1 MMRADAPVRIVI
13 CEDSRTYSAALTRFL
28 EHDPE
33 FKVVAIYP
41 SCEELMRGLP
51 TAPADLVTMDID
63 LPGLDGLDGTK
74 WIMGHRPLPIVILS
88 AHAGPGSAPVAAAL
102 AAGALDAIDKS
113 SIRIHDSSAPSAV
126 ALRRRIKHL
135 ARTRATTLAASS
147 PARPRAPHQAGA
159 RLATVVGIA
168 ASTGGP
174 AALVSVL
181 ANLPAEFPLPVLIV
195 QHISAGFA
203 EGLSVWMDSVVA
215 LPVRLAVHGQHTA
228 PGVWVAP
235 DAAHLRLRAGGVLSL
250 EAGGNDSR
258 HCPSADVLLSSLAA
272 TARAGAVSVV
282 LTGMGRDGAEGTAAV
297 RAAGGLT
304 VAQDEASSI
313 VYGMPRAAAE
323 RGADLIL
330 PLTAIGD
337 ALNALRTAQKPR

>member
-1 MMRADAPVRIVI
+1 MTPAHEPLRIVI

-33 FKVVAIYP
+33 LKVVAIYP

-51 TAPADLVTMDID
+51 TARADLVTMDID
-63 LPGLDGLDGTK
+63 LPGLDGLDATK
-74 WIMGHRPLPIVILS
+74 WIMGWRPLPIVILS

-102 AAGALDAIDKS
+102 AAGALDAIDKG
-113 SIRIHDSSAPSAV
+113 SIRLRDSSAPSAV

-135 ARTRATTLAASS
+135 ARTRATPLAASS
-147 PARPRAPHQAGA
+147 AARPPPRQTGE

-174 AALVSVL
+174 AALVNVL
-181 ANLPAEFPLPVLIV
+181 ANLDAEFPLPVLIV
-195 QHISAGFA
+195 QHISPGFA
-203 EGLSVWMDSVVA
+203 EGLSIWMDSVVA
-215 LPVRLAVHGQHTA
+215 LPVRLAVHGQHAA
-228 PGVWVAP
+228 PGAWVAP
-235 DAAHLRLRAGGVLSL
+235 DGAHLRLRPGGALSL
-250 EAGGNDSR
+250 DASRDESR
-258 HCPSADVLLSSLAA
+258 HCPSADVLLTSVAA
-272 TARAGAVSVV
+272 TAHTGAVSVV
-282 LTGMGRDGAEGTAAV
+282 LTGMGRDGGEGTAAV

-304 VAQDEASSI
+304 IAQDEPSSV

-330 PLTAIGD
+330 PLSAIGD
-337 ALNALRTAQKPR
+337 ALSGLRTAQKPR

>member
-1 MMRADAPVRIVI
+1 MTPADDPVRIVI

-33 FKVVAIYP
+33 LKVVAIYP

-51 TAPADLVTMDID
+51 TARADLVTMDID

-74 WIMGHRPLPIVILS
+74 WIMSWRPLPIVILS

-102 AAGALDAIDKS
+102 AAGALDAIDKG
-113 SIRIHDSSAPSAV
+113 SIRLHDSSAPSAV

-135 ARTRATTLAASS
+135 ARTRATPLAASS
-147 PARPRAPHQAGA
+147 AARPRAAHQTGE

-174 AALVSVL
+174 AALVNVL

-195 QHISAGFA
+195 QHIAAGFA

-228 PGVWVAP
+228 PGAWVAP
-235 DAAHLRLRAGGVLSL
+235 DGAHLRLRPGGILSL
-250 EAGGNDSR
+250 DASGNESR
-258 HCPSADVLLSSLAA
+258 HCPSADVLLSSVAA

-282 LTGMGRDGAEGTAAV
+282 LTGMGRDGGEGTAAV

-304 VAQDEASSI
+304 IAQDEASSV

-330 PLTAIGD
+330 PLSAIGD
-337 ALNALRTAQKPR
+337 ALNGLRTAQQPR

>member
-1 MMRADAPVRIVI
+1 MMHADAPVRIVI

-51 TAPADLVTMDID
+51 TARADLVTMDID

-147 PARPRAPHQAGA
+147 PARPRTPHQAGA
-159 RLATVVGIA
+159 RLHQRGVPATGA
-168 ASTGGP
+168 DRPTYLHG
-174 AALVSVL
+174 
-181 ANLPAEFPLPVLIV
+181 
-195 QHISAGFA
+195 
-203 EGLSVWMDSVVA
+203 
-215 LPVRLAVHGQHTA
+215 VR
-228 PGVWVAP
+228 
-235 DAAHLRLRAGGVLSL
+235 R
-250 EAGGNDSR
+250 
-258 HCPSADVLLSSLAA
+258 
-272 TARAGAVSVV
+272 
-282 LTGMGRDGAEGTAAV
+282 GAERVDGQRD
-297 RAAGGLT
+297 RAARPPGR
-304 VAQDEASSI
+304 
-313 VYGMPRAAAE
+313 PRAAHGSRRVGGPR
-323 RGADLIL
+323 RGAS
-330 PLTAIGD
+330 TSARGWG
-337 ALNALRTAQKPR
+337 AFA